1 MHKDLPKVYY
11 FISKFD
17 KNNINKLNKNI
28 ALIYRNYNKNIDKS
42 LIIQIKKYC
51 KLKKR
56 KFFLSNNFKLAIK
69 LGLDGVYLPS
79 FNNDLKHLNFPKKKD
94 FYVIGSA
101 HPFVVRLNLA
111 EPETAAR
118 ENGRAS
124 LTRCEESAQQRQ
136 PANLVLRHVARHVLR
151 RPRVP
156 PAFGSAPMQRA
167 PQCSARPNTPALPT
181 QYLFPMPATHC
192 EPLRRLDDRASRM

>member
-28 ALIYRNYNKNIDKS
+28 ALIYRNYDKNIDKS

-56 KFFLSNNFKLAIK
+56 KFFLSNNFKLAFK

-79 FNNDLKHLNFPKKKD
+79 FNSDLKHLNYPKRKN
-94 FYVIGSA
+94 FFVIGSA
-101 HPFVVRLNLA
+101 HNYKEIKKKELQKVDIIFIASLFNKKKTYLGLNKFILLSKFTKKKIIALGGINKRNIKKLNLLNLYGYSGISLFNSKK
-111 EPETAAR
+111 
-118 ENGRAS
+118 NG
-124 LTRCEESAQQRQ
+124 
-136 PANLVLRHVARHVLR
+136 
-151 RPRVP
+151 
-156 PAFGSAPMQRA
+156 
-167 PQCSARPNTPALPT
+167 PT
-181 QYLFPMPATHC
+181 KN
-192 EPLRRLDDRASRM
+192 